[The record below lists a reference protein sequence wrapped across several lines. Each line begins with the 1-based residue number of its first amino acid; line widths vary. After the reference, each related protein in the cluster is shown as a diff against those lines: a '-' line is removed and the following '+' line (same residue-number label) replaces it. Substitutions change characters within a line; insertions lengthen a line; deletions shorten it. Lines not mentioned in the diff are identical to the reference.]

1 MQNIYVPNLY
11 HILILLRYIIKLRTA
26 HKTVIEL
33 QQCVRTT
40 KRMWFFLAQ
49 KAATHDMC
57 ESNFV
62 VSDPLRLGDGKKQ
75 NLYYIS
81 LIWEKGKKNPDL

>member
-11 HILILLRYIIKLRTA
+11 HILILLRYIIKLRKA

-33 QQCVRTT
+33 QQCVCTT

-49 KAATHDMC
+49 KAAAHDMC
-57 ESNFV
+57 
-62 VSDPLRLGDGKKQ
+62 
-75 NLYYIS
+75 
-81 LIWEKGKKNPDL
+81 